1 MIFYFYLFIIL
12 IFIWNIFI
20 NKILTEK
27 YCPYCSKNVE
37 KIKFIKIEELL
48 AGFNQNIDKFD
59 SICPNCLTVVNS
71 NIYYLNMRQ
80 KEISIQQFQLLK
92 PNRLIN

>member
-1 MIFYFYLFIIL
+1 MVNFSVSYTVYNDINAKRNFLDEINNIDYYSYFDDFLF
-12 IFIWNIFI
+12 
-20 NKILTEK
+20 LTEK

-80 KEISIQQFQLLK
+80 K
-92 PNRLIN
+92 